1 MGSARPPSYRGDS
14 PVHVSP
20 AAFSNIS
27 SPGTHNIN
35 FNNNSSNNNNNHI
48 NNRPRSPHRAS
59 GFETRLP
66 SASGPV
72 SAATASA
79 KNANNGQIQLWQFL
93 LELLTD
99 YSCRLVTRLLRQM
112 LCPIVSFIVPFLPS
126 FCASSFWLRTRNCIK
141 RIVGTLVH
149 SSVRP

>member
-1 MGSARPPSYRGDS
+1 MSVRSLGSARPHPYRGDS

-72 SAATASA
+72 SAAAASA

-99 YSCRLVTRLLRQM
+99 YSCRLATELLHQMSRARLPYIDPQ
-112 LCPIVSFIVPFLPS
+112 
-126 FCASSFWLRTRNCIK
+126 
-141 RIVGTLVH
+141 
-149 SSVRP
+149 